1 MLSPSAVSLP
11 SSPASSAPATVVT
24 AAHCAYCFDSVLQA
38 CELDIPLP
46 LAEVPSKDKF
56 PLFITWKKRPH
67 SHASTTSSLAAAA
80 ARSVSSLFSSS
91 SSSNSSPAPSSTSAP
106 LPPLSSYR
114 LRGCIG
120 TFSPK
125 ALSSG
130 LREYALTSAFHDHR
144 FSPISASEVPYL
156 HVSVSLLTDFT
167 PLTAWDDWEVG
178 VHGLTISYRH
188 VNATYLPEVA
198 LEQGWSKEETV
209 EELMRKG
216 GWEGRVGD
224 KERREMRVTRY
235 ESQKRGMAWEEYH
248 AWKEEQKKEQPTAAA
263 AAQPSTAT
271 PARGSGGKTV
281 NGKRARKVEQ
291 EEDGEGEEDRLEA
304 DEQ

>member
-1 MLSPSAVSLP
+1 MDV
-11 SSPASSAPATVVT
+11 
-24 AAHCAYCFDSVLQA
+24 
-38 CELDIPLP
+38 PLP
-46 LAEVPSKDKF
+46 LAEVASRDRF

-67 SHASTTSSLAAAA
+67 TQTSTTSLAAAA
-80 ARSVSSLFSSS
+80 ARTVSSLFSSS
-91 SSSNSSPAPSSTSAP
+91 PSPSSSSSPP
-106 LPPLSSYR
+106 LPPLSAYR

-130 LREYALTSAFHDHR
+130 LREYAVTSAFHDHR
-144 FSPISASEVPYL
+144 FSPITASEVPFL

-178 VHGLTISYRH
+178 VHGITISYRH

-198 LEQGWSKEETV
+198 LEQGWTKEETV

-216 GWEGRVGD
+216 GWEGRVGE

-235 ESQKRGMAWEEYH
+235 ESQKRGMGWEEYQQ
-248 AWKEEQKKEQPTAAA
+248 WKLQQKQATAATAPTAAPRA
-263 AAQPSTAT
+263 DGVKA
-271 PARGSGGKTV
+271 V
-281 NGKRARKVEQ
+281 NGKRTRKVAGDD
-291 EEDGEGEEDRLEA
+291 EEDDGEVDRDGVEN
-304 DEQ
+304 DDQ